1 MKTNTRT
8 AAAVQKRANA
18 ALEDALVI
26 CYPDA
31 DRSGYIVKMT
41 VTRTDGSEAVSRE
54 WFGAYLLAE
63 DLAALVIKRAAKL
76 R

>member
-18 ALEDALVI
+18 ELPDALVI
-26 CYPDA
+26 CYADD
-31 DRSGYIVKMT
+31 DRSGYIVKVT
-41 VTRTDGSEAVSRE
+41 VTRADGSEASSRE
-54 WFGAYLLAE
+54 WFGAYLLAD
-63 DLAALVIKRAAKL
+63 DLTALVIKRAAKL